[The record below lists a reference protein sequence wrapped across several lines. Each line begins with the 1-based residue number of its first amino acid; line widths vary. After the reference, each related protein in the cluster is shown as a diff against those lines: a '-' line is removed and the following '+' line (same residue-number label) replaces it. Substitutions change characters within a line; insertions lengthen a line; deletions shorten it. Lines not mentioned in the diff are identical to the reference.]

1 MCPCAKMQAIFSETI
16 QDRRQKISTHNARA
30 FELMNSGILDKGGKG
45 KYDEQDKGKGKGGG
59 GKYDDQYKGKGK
71 MDELGKGK
79 GKGCGGKN
87 DEGKGK
93 NDDGMTKLLAMQHL
107 IMNDETRI
115 LHRLEKLENQ
125 MQLLLELTTSN
136 LQANQ
141 NMSMRLPPG
150 LASQP
155 ASITKTR
162 SEDADASSDPCS
174 STSWNKAD
182 DVSKTV

>member
-1 MCPCAKMQAIFSETI
+1 MCPCAKMQAVFSETI
-16 QDRRQKISTHNARA
+16 QDRRSKIQTHNARA
-30 FELMNSGILDKGGKG
+30 AELMNSGILDKGGKG

-59 GKYDDQYKGKGK
+59 GKYDDRDK
-71 MDELGKGK
+71 
-79 GKGCGGKN
+79 
-87 DEGKGK
+87 GKGK

-107 IMNDETRI
+107 IMNDENRI

-150 LASQP
+150 LTSQP